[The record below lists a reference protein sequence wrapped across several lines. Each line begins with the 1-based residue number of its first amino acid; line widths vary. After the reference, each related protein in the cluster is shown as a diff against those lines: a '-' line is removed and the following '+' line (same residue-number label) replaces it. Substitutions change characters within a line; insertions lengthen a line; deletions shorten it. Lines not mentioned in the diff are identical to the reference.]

1 MSEEFFFRSG
11 MMNLFGS
18 PEVWIGV
25 AYLAGMFLVLA
36 FRPQQI
42 TEPASFRLSY
52 ILFALYF
59 IVPSSVN
66 GLLFLTML
74 DGGSGRNGGQMTM
87 IAFQFSGIL
96 GKVLL
101 GLSIV
106 FALGSMVRR
115 RPMEYPGPRP
125 TEPGPPA

>member
-1 MSEEFFFRSG
+1 MPEEIFFRTGLWYAS
-11 MMNLFGS
+11 
-18 PEVWIGV
+18 EIWVAV

-42 TEPASFRLSY
+42 AEPSSFRLSY

-59 IVPSSVN
+59 IVPSSIN
-66 GLLFLTML
+66 AIIWLTML
-74 DGGSGRNGGQMTM
+74 ESSGRSGSQVQMV
-87 IAFQFSGIL
+87 ILQLSGII

-106 FALGSMVRR
+106 FALGSMI
-115 RPMEYPGPRP
+115 RPRTAGSSSPHG
-125 TEPGPPA
+125 TND